1 VADKAVSYIIIVGPQ
16 GAGKGTQAA
25 AVAPKLGLEHVAT
38 GDLFRA
44 ILKSDSELGDEVR
57 QYYDQG
63 ALVPDELTIRVLFAH
78 IEALKQQNPGLTG
91 VLLDGFPRNS
101 AQAEALDSALA
112 SRGESVDAVVL
123 VDVPRDELMKRLTGR
138 LVCSACGATYHRE
151 FNPPGEANTCDECG
165 GELYQRSDDTPDAVA
180 KRLEIY
186 YEQTEPILDHYREQG
201 VLIQVDGNRG
211 IRQVTDDILSAL
223 NARVSS

>member
-1 VADKAVSYIIIVGPQ
+1 MADQAVNYVIIVGPQ

-25 AVAPKLGLEHVAT
+25 AVAPQLGLEHVAT

-44 ILKSDSELGDEVR
+44 ILQSDSELGDEVR
-57 QYYDQG
+57 HYYDQG
-63 ALVPDELTIRVLFAH
+63 ALVPDDLTIRVLFAH
-78 IEALKQQNPGLTG
+78 IEQLLEEHPELAG

-112 SRGESVDAVVL
+112 ERDESVNAVVL

-138 LVCSACGATYHRE
+138 LVCSECGATYHRE
-151 FNPPGEANTCDECG
+151 FNPPGNPNACDKCG
-165 GELYQRSDDTPDAVA
+165 GELYQRSDDTPEAVA
-180 KRLEIY
+180 KRLGIY
-186 YEQTEPILDHYREQG
+186 YEQTEPILDHYRDQG
-201 VLIQVDGNRG
+201 VLIEIDGNRE
-211 IRQVTDDILSAL
+211 IDQVTDDILSSL

>member
-1 VADKAVSYIIIVGPQ
+1 MTDQPVNYVIIVGPQ

-25 AVAPKLGLEHVAT
+25 AVAPQLGLEHVAT

-63 ALVPDELTIRVLFAH
+63 ALVPDDLTIRVLFAH
-78 IEALKQQNPGLTG
+78 IEQLQRGRPDLTG
-91 VLLDGFPRNS
+91 VLLDGFPRNA
-101 AQAEALDSALA
+101 AQAESLDSALA
-112 SRGESVDAVVL
+112 ERGEAISAVVL

-138 LVCSACGATYHRE
+138 LICADCGATYHRE
-151 FNPPGEANTCDECG
+151 FNPPASEGACDQCG
-165 GELYQRSDDTPDAVA
+165 GELFQRSDDTPEAVE
-180 KRLEIY
+180 KRLGIY

-201 VLIQVDGNRG
+201 ILIEVDGNRE
-211 IRQVTDDILSAL
+211 INTVTKAILESL
-223 NARVSS
+223 KQRVSN